1 MKVREKQLNSK
12 MCIICGMD
20 NVLGVKAQFYTME
33 EGCVMATFRFR
44 PEHQSYPG
52 RVHGGMITAMLDEL
66 AGRAYWCIDPA
77 GYAVTMSLETKFRK
91 PVPYDA
97 DLIGWGKVIKDTGN
111 FYVADAEIRDNAGNV
126 LANATVK
133 YIKLPPKKIS
143 EADPRD
149 EMVYLLADDVTEL

>member
-20 NVLGVKAQFYTME
+20 NDLGVKAQFYAME
-33 EGCVMATFRFR
+33 DSSIMATFRFR

-66 AGRAYWCIDPA
+66 AGRAYWCLDPSV
-77 GYAVTMSLETKFRK
+77 YAVTMSLETKFRK

-97 DLIGWGKVIKDTGN
+97 DLIGWGKVTKDSGK
-111 FYVADAEIRDNAGNV
+111 FYVADAEIRDSAGNV
-126 LANATVK
+126 LADATVK
-133 YIKLPPKKIS
+133 YIKLPPKTIS

-149 EMVYLLADDVTEL
+149 EMVYLLPDHVTEL